1 MILSAFLLLLMG
13 SAVLTLRLGGDLGSF
28 PRTLKAE
35 EEKHYMDLWQ
45 AGDLE
50 ARNKLI
56 EHNLRL
62 VAHIVKKYYIGTADQ
77 SDLIS
82 IGTIGLI
89 KGISTYKPDRGVK
102 LATYAS
108 RCVENEILM
117 HFRSQKKTQGDL
129 SLSEAIDGGGEAG
142 SLSLIDVI
150 SVPDDMW
157 ENLSAH
163 ETYARLRELVCEQL
177 TERECEIITMRYG
190 LGGALPKTQRE
201 VAAVCGI
208 SRSYVSRIEK
218 RALKKLE
225 EALSAELFC

>member
-1 MILSAFLLLLMG
+1 MILSGLALLLMG
-13 SAVLTLRLGGDLGSF
+13 SVFLTLRLSGDIGSF
-28 PRTLKAE
+28 PRPLRPE
-35 EEKHYMDLWQ
+35 EEKHYIDLWMT
-45 AGDLE
+45 GDME

-62 VAHIVKKYYIGTADQ
+62 VAHIIKKYYTQSSDQ
-77 SDLIS
+77 ADLIS

-117 HFRSQKKTQGDL
+117 FFRSIKKTQGDL
-129 SLSEAIDGGGEAG
+129 SLSEALESGDTG
-142 SLSLIDVI
+142 SLSLMDVI
-150 SVPDDMW
+150 SIPDDML
-157 ENLSAH
+157 ENISIA
-163 ETYARLRELVCEQL
+163 ETHSQLRELVQKRL
-177 TERECEIITMRYG
+177 TEREYQIITMRYG
-190 LGGALPKTQRE
+190 LTGALPKTQRE
-201 VAAVCGI
+201 VAGVLDI

-225 EALSAELFC
+225 DAIEAEI

>member
-1 MILSAFLLLLMG
+1 MILSGLAVLLMG
-13 SAVLTLRLGGDLGSF
+13 SVFLTLRLGGDIGSF
-28 PRTLKAE
+28 PRPLRPE
-35 EEKHYMDLWQ
+35 EEKHYIDLWMT
-45 AGDLE
+45 GDME

-62 VAHIVKKYYIGTADQ
+62 VAHIIKKYYTQSSDQ

-117 HFRSQKKTQGDL
+117 FFRSIKKTQGDL
-129 SLSEAIDGGGEAG
+129 SLSEALESGDAG
-142 SLSLIDVI
+142 SLSLMDVI
-150 SVPDDMW
+150 SVPDDML
-157 ENLSAH
+157 ENISIA
-163 ETYARLRELVCEQL
+163 ETHSRLRELVQKRL
-177 TERECEIITMRYG
+177 TERECQIITMRYG
-190 LGGALPKTQRE
+190 LTGALPKTQRE
-201 VAAVCGI
+201 VAGVLDI

-225 EALSAELFC
+225 DAIEAEV

>member
-1 MILSAFLLLLMG
+1 MIFSALALLLLG

-28 PRTLKAE
+28 PRPLRPE
-35 EEKHYMDLWQ
+35 EEKHYIDLWVG
-45 AGDLE
+45 GDME

-62 VAHIVKKYYIGTADQ
+62 VAHIIKKYYTQASDQ
-77 SDLIS
+77 ADLIS

-117 HFRSQKKTQGDL
+117 HFRSIKKTQGDL
-129 SLSEAIDGGGEAG
+129 SLSEALESGEAG
-142 SLSLIDVI
+142 SLSLMDVI
-150 SVPDDMW
+150 SVPDDML
-157 ENLSAH
+157 ENISIA
-163 ETYARLRELVCEQL
+163 ETHTRLRELVRQRL
-177 TERECEIITMRYG
+177 TERECQIITMRYG
-190 LGGALPKTQRE
+190 LTGMLPKTQRE
-201 VAAVCGI
+201 VAGVLDI

-225 EALSAELFC
+225 DAIKAEL

>member
-1 MILSAFLLLLMG
+1 MIISALVLLLVG
-13 SAVLTLRLGGDLGSF
+13 GAVLTLRLGGDIGGSF
-28 PRTLKAE
+28 PRPLRPE
-35 EEKHYMDLWQ
+35 EEKHYIDRLVE
-45 AGDLE
+45 GDLE

-62 VAHIVKKYYIGTADQ
+62 VAHIMKKYYTQASDQ
-77 SDLIS
+77 ADLIS

-117 HFRSQKKTQGDL
+117 FFRSQKKSQGDL
-129 SLSEAIDGGGEAG
+129 SLSEAIDGGDAG

-150 SVPDDMW
+150 SVPDDML
-157 ENLSAH
+157 ENISAT
-163 ETYARLRELVCEQL
+163 ETYTRLRELVHERL
-177 TERECEIITMRYG
+177 TERECEIIIMRYG
-190 LGGALPKTQRE
+190 LSGGLPKTQRE
-201 VAAVCGI
+201 VAGVCGI

-225 EALSAELFC
+225 EALSAEQF

>member
-1 MILSAFLLLLMG
+1 MLLSLLLLMG

-28 PRTLKAE
+28 PRTLNAE
-35 EEKHYMDLWQ
+35 EEKHYIDLWTNG
-45 AGDLE
+45 GDME

-62 VAHIVKKYYIGTADQ
+62 VAHIIKKYYTSSHDQ

-89 KGISTYKPDRGVK
+89 KGISTYKSDRNVR

-108 RCVENEILM
+108 RCIENEVLM
-117 HFRSQKKTQGDL
+117 HFRSQRKMAGDL
-129 SLSEAIDGGGEAG
+129 SLSEAIDGGDAG

-150 SVPDDMW
+150 SVPDDML
-157 ENLSAH
+157 ENISAS
-163 ETYARLRELVCEQL
+163 ETYARLRELVRDRL
-177 TERECEIITMRYG
+177 TERESEIISMRYG

-225 EALSAELFC
+225 EALSAEMFG

>member
-1 MILSAFLLLLMG
+1 M
-13 SAVLTLRLGGDLGSF
+13 
-28 PRTLKAE
+28 
-35 EEKHYMDLWQ
+35 
-45 AGDLE
+45 
-50 ARNKLI
+50 
-56 EHNLRL
+56 
-62 VAHIVKKYYIGTADQ
+62 KKYYTSSTDQ

-89 KGISTYKPDRGVK
+89 KGISTYKPERGVR

-129 SLSEAIDGGGEAG
+129 SLSEAIDAGDAG

-163 ETYARLRELVCEQL
+163 ETYIRLRELVG
-177 TERECEIITMRYG
+177 ERLSSREAEIIIMRYG

-225 EALSAELFC
+225 EALTAELFC